1 MRTMT
6 IEQALRWAYREE
18 LPKSPSLGDRLT
30 PACFPRGWEE
40 VEHFGDYLA
49 LIDEPVPLNRFGL
62 VADFTA
68 DDGPHPDAVTIHEA
82 VNALDAFP
90 VDVPDD
96 WYPLADMGDLGDL
109 GREAVARALD
119 RIAPVGRGGERW
131 MRAKPAALVQK
142 HAILGGEPDWEGE
155 PVGIRDVRSSNG
167 DKKWFRRQQVLVSP
181 ESKSLGIPA
190 EFITVEVDGYNH
202 TAKRP
207 YADAYRKAELYP
219 DPVPL
224 IIHRA
229 EYQLW
234 STALESLCGD
244 LAGCLQALRITGSHQ
259 SRHPWESA
267 QGVTVIGGKNE
278 NRENA

>member
-68 DDGPHPDAVTIHEA
+68 DEGPHPDAVTIHEA

-119 RIAPVGRGGERW
+119 RIAPVGRDGERW
-131 MRAKPAALVQK
+131 MRAKPAALIQK
-142 HAILGGEPDWEGE
+142 HAILGGEPDWEGDAPE
-155 PVGIRDVRSSNG
+155 IRFVAAPNG
-167 DKKWFRRQQVLVSP
+167 EMLWFRMEDVVVRPADEKRGL
-181 ESKSLGIPA
+181 PA
-190 EFITVEVDGYNH
+190 ELMRVEVDGRNRR
-202 TAKRP
+202 TKRP
-207 YADAYRKAELYP
+207 YVDAYRKMYLSP
-219 DPVPL
+219 DPAPIVV
-224 IIHRA
+224 HRA
-229 EYQLW
+229 EYQMW
-234 STALESLCGD
+234 RAALDSLVD
-244 LAGCLQALRITGSHQ
+244 ELAGRLLSVRVAASHLPQ
-259 SRHPWESA
+259 CPWEPTHTA
-267 QGVTVIGGKNE
+267 IVIGAE
-278 NRENA
+278 N